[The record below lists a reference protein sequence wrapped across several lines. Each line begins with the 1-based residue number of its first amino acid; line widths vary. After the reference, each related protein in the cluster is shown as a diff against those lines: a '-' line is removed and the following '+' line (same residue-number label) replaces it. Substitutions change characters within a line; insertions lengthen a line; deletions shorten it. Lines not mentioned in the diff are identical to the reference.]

1 MLIMAEMIVMRL
13 RDYTDN
19 NNVSDSGNDEIL
31 VMIMITINIMKMII
45 IMSKY

>member
-1 MLIMAEMIVMRL
+1 MLIMAEMIVMRI